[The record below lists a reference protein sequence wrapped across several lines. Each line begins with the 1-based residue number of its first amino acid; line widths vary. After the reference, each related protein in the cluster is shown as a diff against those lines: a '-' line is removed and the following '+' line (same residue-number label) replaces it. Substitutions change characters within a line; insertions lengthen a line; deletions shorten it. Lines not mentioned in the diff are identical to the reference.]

1 MPVDRVRP
9 PRGVLTAGAA
19 ALAAASLT
27 LLAIPAPAGAAAA
40 RPAQPGLSP
49 ARTSLLGRPGSSTP
63 ALVTDPASFV
73 DPFIGTVAGGDES
86 PGAQAPFGMV
96 TWGPDTPNGGD
107 GGGYRYGDK
116 TIDGFSLTHLSG
128 VGCKSAG
135 DVPVL
140 PEVGTPSPTGT
151 ETMAGSGTA
160 SPGFYSVTTSDG
172 SSQITT
178 AFTATQRTGLAQIT
192 YPAGQSADLVLKLSG
207 DQGGGLALPS
217 AYSLWRVSPTELRGS
232 VTSGNFCHSG
242 NVYKVYFDLRFSQ
255 PMASLDRFRASRLHP
270 AAGRRPLIRA
280 GTSRPGRSARPV
292 PASRA
297 EPVNHPVFHGYAP
310 PSPPALTTPSGAVL
324 TFGPLS
330 SPLLVQAGLSFVSG
344 RNAAKNLTAEQA
356 AISSVSFSAVQAG
369 TVSAWNKLL
378 NEIQISGGNTSED
391 TVFYTALY
399 HALAYPTVFSDVN
412 GQYRGINGKV
422 ETVDPGHGAFYTNF
436 SGWDIYRTQAQL
448 LALLDPSVA
457 SDVAQ
462 SMLDDYQQGGELP
475 KWVEY
480 NTETHVMVGDPADA
494 ILADIY
500 AFGGTNFNTAQALRA
515 MVAEGTYATLN
526 RPGLNYVT
534 SPGYLPING
543 TYCQDCNYYSPASA
557 TLEYATADFAISQMA
572 QSLNRP
578 ATARAFLARA
588 QDWRNLFDPG
598 LGLLRARTTS
608 GGWVPSRHPANFGPG
623 FAEGDSWQYTGMVPF
638 NVAGLASAMGGDA
651 AMTSYLNHVL
661 RRFQGGPKSSVARMS
676 DEPSLELPWE
686 YDYVGAPYL
695 TQQTVRA
702 IQDSLWT
709 DTPSGLAGNDDLG
722 TMSAWFVW
730 SALGLYPM
738 TPGTATLALGS
749 PLFTEAVIN
758 SPALT
763 APLTIEATGATATDG
778 TTTGTPYVQGMTW
791 QGAGSSTASPWN
803 SAAAPQMLPSGGQL
817 TVAVGA
823 SPDTTWGAGSPPPSY
838 GGPTPPFRAG
848 VLLSG
853 VGASLCAGPAG
864 GRVRDGAAIEV
875 SACDGRSSQWW
886 FVRANGTIQ
895 TGSRCLVPASDSSA
909 NGVPAVL
916 AACGTG
922 AIDTWQPGSLGTLMN
937 SATGTCLGDPGS
949 SSASGTPL
957 TLSACDGPGL
967 TGQRWTL
974 PWGAQPP
981 PAGAV
986 RSALG
991 KCMDDAQS
999 RRSNGNKID
1008 IFTCNG
1014 TTAQRWIIETD
1025 GTIHSALGG
1034 CLDAHHGG
1042 LTPGTPV
1049 DYFICNNT
1057 GSQQWRAQRAGTLV
1071 NPQSGLC
1078 LAARSGRDGTGLIL
1092 AACHSARAGQRWKVP

>member
-9 PRGVLTAGAA
+9 PRGVVTGGAA
-19 ALAAASLT
+19 ALAAVSLT
-27 LLAIPAPAGAAAA
+27 LLAVPARAGAAPA
-40 RPAQPGLSP
+40 RPARPGLSQAHAGLL
-49 ARTSLLGRPGSSTP
+49 ARAGSSTP

-73 DPFIGTVAGGDES
+73 DPFIGTAGSGNES

-107 GGGYRYGDK
+107 GGGYRYGDE

-128 VGCKSAG
+128 VGCKASG
-135 DVPVL
+135 EVPVL
-140 PEVGTPSPTGT
+140 PEVGAPNPTGT
-151 ETMAGSGTA
+151 ETMTGPGTA

-172 SSQITT
+172 SGQITS

-192 YPAGQSADLVLKLSG
+192 YPAGQSDDLVLKLSG

-217 AYSLWRVSPTELRGS
+217 AYSLWQVSPTELRGS
-232 VTSGNFCHSG
+232 VTSGDFCGSH

-255 PMASLDRFRASRLHP
+255 AIASLARFSAGHLHP
-270 AAGRRPLIRA
+270 ATGRRSLIRA

-297 EPVNHPVFHGYAP
+297 EPLNHPVFHGFTP
-310 PSPPALTTPSGAVL
+310 PSPPALTKPSGAVL
-324 TFGPLS
+324 GFGQLS
-330 SPLLVQAGLSFVSG
+330 SPLLVQVGLSFVSAS
-344 RNAAKNLTAEQA
+344 NAAKNLAAEQA
-356 AISSVSFSAVQAG
+356 PISSVSFSGVQAG
-369 TVSAWNKLL
+369 TVSAWSKLL
-378 NEIQISGGNTSED
+378 DEIQISGGNTSED
-391 TVFYTALY
+391 TIFYTALY
-399 HALAYPTVFSDVN
+399 HALAYPTVFSDDN

-494 ILADIY
+494 ILGDIY
-500 AFGGTNFNTAQALRA
+500 AFGGTSFNAAQALHA
-515 MVAEGTYATLN
+515 MVAQGTYATLN

-557 TLEYATADFAISQMA
+557 TLEYATDDFAISQMA

-578 ATARAFLARA
+578 AIARAFLTRA

-608 GGWVPSRHPANFGPG
+608 GGWVPSRRPANFGRG

-638 NVAGLASAMGGDA
+638 NVAGLASAMGGDG
-651 AMTSYLNHVL
+651 AMISYLKHVL
-661 RRFQGGPKSSVARMS
+661 RRFQGGPRSSVAAMGN
-676 DEPSLELPWE
+676 EPSLELPWE

-702 IQDSLWT
+702 IQDSIWT
-709 DTPSGLAGNDDLG
+709 DTPDGMAGNDDLG

-738 TPGTATLALGS
+738 TPGTPTLALGS
-749 PLFTEAVIN
+749 PLFTEAVMN

-791 QGAGSSTASPWN
+791 QGAGSSTASTWN
-803 SAAAPQMLPSGGQL
+803 SAAAPEMLPSGGQL
-817 TVAVGA
+817 TVTVGA
-823 SPDTTWGAGSPPPSY
+823 NPDTSWGAGAPPPSY
-838 GGPTPPFRAG
+838 GGASPPFRAG

-853 VGASLCAGPAG
+853 AGASLCAGPAG

-886 FVRANGTIQ
+886 YVRANGTIQ
-895 TGSRCLVPASDSSA
+895 TGGRCLVPASDSSA

-916 AACGTG
+916 AACATG
-922 AIDTWQPGSLGTLMN
+922 AIDTWQPGPLGTLAN
-937 SATGTCLGDPGS
+937 AATGTCLGAPGS
-949 SSASGTPL
+949 SPASGTRL
-957 TLSACDGPGL
+957 TLAACNGPGL
-967 TGQRWTL
+967 TGQRWAL
-974 PWGAQPP
+974 PWGAKPP
-981 PAGAV
+981 PAGKV

-991 KCMDDAQS
+991 KCLDDAQS
-999 RRSNGNKID
+999 SRRDGTKID
-1008 IFTCNG
+1008 VFSCNG
-1014 TTAQRWIIETD
+1014 TAAQRWVMEPD

-1034 CLDAHHGG
+1034 CLDVYHGG
-1042 LTPGTPV
+1042 LTPGTPI

-1057 GSQQWRAQRAGTLV
+1057 GSQQWRAQKGGTLV

-1078 LAARSGRDGTGLIL
+1078 LTARSARDGTQLVL
-1092 AACHSARAGQRWKVP
+1092 ADCDSARAGQRWAIP